1 MAKLFKALLKP
12 KKAHAENGAEEI
24 IIASD
29 EFDTAK
35 AFADNLI
42 ELLKDEGEDLANWFA
57 PKVEKIEEAE
67 FFALNASDDDVVDAE
82 FEPASDADFSESD
95 EMEVDEVNHDTG
107 EIKQEF
113 DRTEIFRYFE
123 FERGFHV
130 IIKTEFTGE
139 KWLCGFFYPK
149 TKTNFISE
157 REFSSD
163 ENAAVN
169 AIGFFIDHLNKQKN
183 IVESNGGTVGEWY
196 KKTVVGLSSNPE
208 QRLITSIIDSKDAG
222 VIISQI
228 DIAEEIQKE
237 NPLKEA
243 GKKFAQAFKYARI
256 FDAVA
261 LVCARDE
268 SDPKVTPKAA
278 YISIERE
285 LWDLTDCEERTI
297 ARNIEKGTVKSSHL
311 ISNPKSVI
319 NGDILPESKTQE
331 AVDPSP
337 IVEQKTLEKLKK
349 IGSLFNKKT
358 TPEKPEETKLEVEPE
373 IEQEEAARESLSQT
387 NDNDWLSQIDELPVV
402 ENDEDEENEF
412 DRKVND
418 INARLS
424 RLELG
429 ERLVI
434 DDLENEV
441 YHACDGVSSTK
452 LKVAI
457 ESLMKY
463 DAKFISKT
471 ISQPESRPDHFILGS
486 MFHTLTLEPHLFDG
500 EYYVKSNEQKS
511 PTSAQREKY
520 DAWVSAGKPSKK
532 DEPKLQPTDLMIEL
546 CEAED
551 AQKSEVN
558 GRVIVSAEMYNKA
571 LAMAEAVRS
580 DPDSSRLVK
589 AAGLKCERSHFLRD
603 EETGLLIKCRPD
615 AELGSLVADLK
626 SISLR
631 GNPDEDYLI
640 YALKRE
646 VLSRGYHVSAAMYLD
661 ITKKTQFVWIW
672 CNTEDGYHWSA
683 PTLAGD
689 VLIDGHDKYRK
700 YLKLIALGIDTGIW
714 EKPKSVQLKRID
726 GKIQLPTI
734 D

>member
-35 AFADNLI
+35 AFSDNLV

-57 PKVEKIEEAE
+57 PKVEKIEESE
-67 FFALNASDDDVVDAE
+67 FLALNASDDEYPDAE
-82 FEPASDADFSESD
+82 FEPAGDTDFSE
-95 EMEVDEVNHDTG
+95 VDEIEIDEANQDTG
-107 EIKQEF
+107 EIKQEANQP
-113 DRTEIFRYFE
+113 EIFRYFE

-149 TKTNFISE
+149 TKTSFISE

-183 IVESNGGTVGEWY
+183 IVESDGGTVGEWY

-208 QRLITSIIDSKDAG
+208 ERLITSIINSEEAG
-222 VIISQI
+222 VIIRQI
-228 DIAEEIQKE
+228 DAVEEIQKE

-261 LVCARDE
+261 IVCSRDE
-268 SDPKVTPKAA
+268 SEPKVTPKAA

-285 LWDLTDCEERTI
+285 LWDLMDCEERTI
-297 ARNIEKGTVKSSHL
+297 ARNIERGTVKSSHL
-311 ISNPKSVI
+311 INNPKSVI
-319 NGDILPESKTQE
+319 NGDTLPESKTQKLE
-331 AVDPSP
+331 ELSP
-337 IVEQKTLEKLKK
+337 IVEKKTLDKLKK

-358 TPEKPEETKLEVEPE
+358 TLEKPDEAEPE
-373 IEQEEAARESLSQT
+373 EIPHKIPSQVME
-387 NDNDWLSQIDELPVV
+387 NNGDDWLSQIDEIPVV
-402 ENDEDEENEF
+402 KNDEAEENEF

-434 DDLENEV
+434 DDLDNEV

-500 EYYVKSNEQKS
+500 EYYVKSNEQKL
-511 PTSAQREKY
+511 PTSVQREKY
-520 DAWVSAGKPSKK
+520 DAWVGAGKPSKK
-532 DEPKLQPTDLMIEL
+532 DEPKLYPTDLMIEL

-558 GRVIVSAEMYNKA
+558 GRVIVSSEMHDKA
-571 LAMAEAVRS
+571 LAMSEAVRN

-589 AAGLKCERSHFLRD
+589 AAGLKCERSYFLRD

-646 VLSRGYHVSAAMYLD
+646 VLNRGYHVSAAMYLD
-661 ITKKTQFVWIW
+661 ITQKNQFVWIW

-714 EKPKSVQLKRID
+714 EKPKSIQLKRID

>member
-35 AFADNLI
+35 AFSDNLV

-57 PKVEKIEEAE
+57 PKVEKIEESE
-67 FFALNASDDDVVDAE
+67 FLALNASDDEYPDAE
-82 FEPASDADFSESD
+82 FEPAGDTDFSEVD
-95 EMEVDEVNHDTG
+95 EIEIDEVNQDTG
-107 EIKQEF
+107 EIKQEANQP
-113 DRTEIFRYFE
+113 EIFRYFE

-149 TKTNFISE
+149 TKTSFISE

-183 IVESNGGTVGEWY
+183 IVESDGGTVGEWY

-208 QRLITSIIDSKDAG
+208 ERLITSIINSEEAG
-222 VIISQI
+222 VIIRQI
-228 DIAEEIQKE
+228 DAVEEIQKE

-261 LVCARDE
+261 IVCSRDE
-268 SDPKVTPKAA
+268 SEPKVTPKAA

-285 LWDLTDCEERTI
+285 LWDLMDCEERTI
-297 ARNIEKGTVKSSHL
+297 ARNIERGTVKSSHL
-311 ISNPKSVI
+311 INNPKSVI
-319 NGDILPESKTQE
+319 NGDTLPESKTQKLE
-331 AVDPSP
+331 ELSP
-337 IVEQKTLEKLKK
+337 IVEKKTLDKLKK

-358 TPEKPEETKLEVEPE
+358 TLEKPDEAEPE
-373 IEQEEAARESLSQT
+373 EIPHKIPSQVME
-387 NDNDWLSQIDELPVV
+387 NNGDDWLSQIDEIPVV
-402 ENDEDEENEF
+402 KNDEAEENEF

-434 DDLENEV
+434 DDLDNEV

-500 EYYVKSNEQKS
+500 EYYVKSNEQKL
-511 PTSAQREKY
+511 PTSVQREKY
-520 DAWVSAGKPSKK
+520 DAWVGAGKPSKK
-532 DEPKLQPTDLMIEL
+532 DEPKLYPTDLMIEL

-558 GRVIVSAEMYNKA
+558 GRVIVSSEMHDKA
-571 LAMAEAVRS
+571 LAMSEAVRN

-589 AAGLKCERSHFLRD
+589 AAGLKCERSYFLRD

-646 VLSRGYHVSAAMYLD
+646 VLNRGYHVSAAMYLD
-661 ITKKTQFVWIW
+661 ITQKNQFVWIW

-714 EKPKSVQLKRID
+714 EKPKSIQLKRID

>member
-35 AFADNLI
+35 AFSDNLV

-57 PKVEKIEEAE
+57 PKVEKIEESE
-67 FFALNASDDDVVDAE
+67 FLALNASDDEYPDAE
-82 FEPASDADFSESD
+82 FEPAGDTDFSE
-95 EMEVDEVNHDTG
+95 VDEIEIDEANQDTG
-107 EIKQEF
+107 EIKQEANQP
-113 DRTEIFRYFE
+113 EIFRYFE

-149 TKTNFISE
+149 TKTSFISE

-183 IVESNGGTVGEWY
+183 IVESDGGTVGEWY

-208 QRLITSIIDSKDAG
+208 ERLITSIINSEEAG
-222 VIISQI
+222 VIIRQI
-228 DIAEEIQKE
+228 DAVEEIQKE

-261 LVCARDE
+261 IVCSRDE
-268 SDPKVTPKAA
+268 SEPKVTPKAA

-285 LWDLTDCEERTI
+285 LWDLMDCEERTI
-297 ARNIEKGTVKSSHL
+297 ARNIERGTVKSSHL
-311 ISNPKSVI
+311 INNPKSVI
-319 NGDILPESKTQE
+319 NGDTLPESKTQKLE
-331 AVDPSP
+331 ELSP
-337 IVEQKTLEKLKK
+337 IVEKKTLDKLKK

-358 TPEKPEETKLEVEPE
+358 TLEKPDEAEPE
-373 IEQEEAARESLSQT
+373 EIPHKIPSQVME
-387 NDNDWLSQIDELPVV
+387 NNGDDWLSQIDEIPVV
-402 ENDEDEENEF
+402 KNDEAEENEF

-434 DDLENEV
+434 DDLDNEV

-500 EYYVKSNEQKS
+500 EYYVKSNEQKL
-511 PTSAQREKY
+511 PTSVQREKY
-520 DAWVSAGKPSKK
+520 DAWVGAGKPSKK
-532 DEPKLQPTDLMIEL
+532 DEPKLYPTDLMIEL

-558 GRVIVSAEMYNKA
+558 GRVIVSSEMHDKA
-571 LAMAEAVRS
+571 LAMSEAVRN

-589 AAGLKCERSHFLRD
+589 AAGLKCERSYFLRD

-646 VLSRGYHVSAAMYLD
+646 VLNRGYHVSAAMYLD
-661 ITKKTQFVWIW
+661 ITQKNQFVWIW

-700 YLKLIALGIDTGIW
+700 YLKLIALGMDTGIW

>member
-35 AFADNLI
+35 AFSDNLV

-57 PKVEKIEEAE
+57 PKVEKIEESE
-67 FFALNASDDDVVDAE
+67 FLALNASDDEYPDAE
-82 FEPASDADFSESD
+82 FEPAGDTDFSE
-95 EMEVDEVNHDTG
+95 VDEIEIDEANQDTG
-107 EIKQEF
+107 EIKQEANQP
-113 DRTEIFRYFE
+113 EIFRYFE

-149 TKTNFISE
+149 TKTSFISE

-208 QRLITSIIDSKDAG
+208 QRLITSIIDSKEAG

-228 DIAEEIQKE
+228 DTVEEIQKE

-261 LVCARDE
+261 IVCSRDE
-268 SDPKVTPKAA
+268 SEPKVTPKAA

-285 LWDLTDCEERTI
+285 LWDLMDCEERTI
-297 ARNIEKGTVKSSHL
+297 ARNIERGTVKSSHL
-311 ISNPKSVI
+311 INNPKSVI
-319 NGDILPESKTQE
+319 NGDTLPESKTQKLE
-331 AVDPSP
+331 ELSP
-337 IVEQKTLEKLKK
+337 IVEKKTLDKLKK

-358 TPEKPEETKLEVEPE
+358 TLEKPDEAEPE
-373 IEQEEAARESLSQT
+373 EIPHKIPSQVME
-387 NDNDWLSQIDELPVV
+387 NNGDDWLSQIDEIPVV
-402 ENDEDEENEF
+402 KNDEAEENEF

-434 DDLENEV
+434 DDLDNEV

-500 EYYVKSNEQKS
+500 EYYVKSNEQKL
-511 PTSAQREKY
+511 PTSVQREKY
-520 DAWVSAGKPSKK
+520 DAWVGAGKPSKK
-532 DEPKLQPTDLMIEL
+532 DEPKLYPTDLMIEL

-558 GRVIVSAEMYNKA
+558 GRVIVSSEMHDKA
-571 LAMAEAVRS
+571 LAMSEAVRN

-589 AAGLKCERSHFLRD
+589 AAGLKCERSYFLRD

-646 VLSRGYHVSAAMYLD
+646 VLNRGYHVSAAMYLD
-661 ITKKTQFVWIW
+661 ITQKNQFVWIW

-714 EKPKSVQLKRID
+714 EKPKSIQLKRID